1 MLLTHDLRAEDAAG
15 GVQRVHSGVDALRC
29 NVTAQNRGGI
39 QMGKGGGRGRVG
51 QVIGGNVDGLHR
63 GDRALA
69 GGGDAL
75 LQGTHLG
82 GQRGLVTNGR
92 GHTAQQ
98 CGHLGTGL
106 REAED
111 IIDEQQHVLILHIA
125 EVLCHG
131 QAGQCHA
138 HTGSRGLVHLAVDQ
152 CGLVNNAALG
162 HFAVQVVALA
172 GALANAGKHRVTVVL
187 GGDVIDQLLNQN
199 GLADTGA
206 AEQADLTAL
215 GVGADQVNHLDTGLK
230 DLGGGL
236 LLLVAGSGTVD
247 GPVGIRGGGGLVI
260 HRLAQQVEHAP
271 QTLVAYGHLDGLAGV
286 HGICAAHQTIGA
298 AHGNAACHIVA
309 GQLSDLHHQLLA
321 VVVDLNGVEQLRQLA
336 ILELDVQ
343 HRANDLDHLADM
355 FFGHRLQLLLDR
367 FFRSSS
373 PFGGAA
379 AVRRLRG
386 F

>member
-1 MLLTHDLRAEDAAG
+1 M
-15 GVQRVHSGVDALRC
+15 
-29 NVTAQNRGGI
+29 
-39 QMGKGGGRGRVG
+39 
-51 QVIGGNVDGLHR
+51 
-63 GDRALA
+63 
-69 GGGDAL
+69 
-75 LQGTHLG
+75 
-82 GQRGLVTNGR
+82 
-92 GHTAQQ
+92 
-98 CGHLGTGL
+98 
-106 REAED
+106 
-111 IIDEQQHVLILHIA
+111 
-125 EVLCHG
+125 
-131 QAGQCHA
+131 
-138 HTGSRGLVHLAVDQ
+138 
-152 CGLVNNAALG
+152 
-162 HFAVQVVALA
+162 
-172 GALANAGKHRVTVVL
+172 L
-187 GGDVIDQLLNQN
+187 GGDVIDQLLDQD

-215 GVGADQVNHLDTGLK
+215 GVGADQVNHLDAGLK

-298 AHGNAACHIVA
+298 AHGNAARHIVA
-309 GQLSDLHHQLLA
+309 GQLSNLHHQLLA

-355 FFGHRLQLLLDR
+355 FFGHRLQLLFDR